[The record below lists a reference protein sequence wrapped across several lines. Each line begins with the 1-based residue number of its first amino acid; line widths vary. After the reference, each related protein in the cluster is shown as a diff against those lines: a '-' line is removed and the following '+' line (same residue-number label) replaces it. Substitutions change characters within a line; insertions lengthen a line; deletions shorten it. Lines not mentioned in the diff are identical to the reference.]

1 MLHVVTKNA
10 KYMIIQKNNT
20 LTMRELHK
28 SSMCY
33 FHHCSYIG
41 LLCISRICMN
51 AIILH
56 NDNARIVALIIIL
69 IIYLCSFEI
78 DVATP

>member
-1 MLHVVTKNA
+1 
-10 KYMIIQKNNT
+10 
-20 LTMRELHK
+20 MRKLYK

-41 LLCISRICMN
+41 LLCISQICMN

-56 NDNARIVALIIIL
+56 NDNARIVALINIL

-78 DVATP
+78 DVATPWKDAIGYFLVVLIHTWSNQMW